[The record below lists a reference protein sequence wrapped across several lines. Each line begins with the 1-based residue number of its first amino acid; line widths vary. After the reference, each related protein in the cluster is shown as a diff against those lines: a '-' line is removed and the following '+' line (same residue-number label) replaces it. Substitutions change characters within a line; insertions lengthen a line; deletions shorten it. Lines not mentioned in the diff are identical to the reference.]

1 MSVHS
6 HVERRRHLRAYIP
19 ISVSIHNPRYFTPD
33 DGILQNLSEGGALL
47 ACHEHHEEGD
57 GIGVV
62 LHLPGGGD
70 VFISAAVSRR
80 KLAPD
85 DTYVIA
91 LSFSS
96 LGPDT
101 ARYLD
106 EIVRSEAANH
116 HCRAVLVTD
125 CSPKRL
131 HVLANQLVMRGYRPL
146 LATTALQ
153 ATTWLEAEADSI
165 VMALV
170 GEDLRSGSAEALLDW
185 LRETHPK
192 LHRAR
197 FRPPIEGTKL
207 QRALDRV
214 ASTEAPETPW
224 IIE

>member
-19 ISVSIHNPRYFTPD
+19 ISVSIHSSRYYTAD

-47 ACHEHHEEGD
+47 ACHEHHEVGEG
-57 GIGVV
+57 IRVV

-70 VFISAAVSRR
+70 VFLSAAVSRLQR
-80 KLAPD
+80 AAD
-85 DTYVIA
+85 DTYVVA
-91 LSFSS
+91 LSFDS

-101 ARYLD
+101 ARHLD

-125 CSPKRL
+125 SSPKRL
-131 HVLANQLVMRGYRPL
+131 HPLADQLMMRGYRPL

-153 ATTWLEAEADSI
+153 ATSWLETEAEAI
-165 VMALV
+165 VMVLV
-170 GEDLRSGSAEALLDW
+170 GEDLRSGSADALLEW
-185 LRETHPK
+185 LGESYPK

-197 FRPPIEGTKL
+197 FRPPIDGTRL
-207 QRALDRV
+207 QRALDRA
-214 ASTEAPETPW
+214 ASTAAPALPW
-224 IIE
+224 VIE